1 MDIEGNELTAI
12 GHIDI
17 LRDDEVIYT
26 FENPAPGAQLSY
38 TDNSAQQ
45 GNNTYK
51 VIPYSTT
58 GDNGLDVE
66 GTVYCGVV
74 VPELPTNVVLTLDG
88 DVATLTW
95 DAPTQGEGGGYIN
108 PDGLIYTIY
117 DTSYGEIIADG
128 ITGNSFSITVPIY
141 EGMQYGFNLAIGV
154 RNAAGTNEEGPI
166 TSRPQSR

>member
-17 LRDDEVIYT
+17 LRGDEVIYT
-26 FENPAPGAQLSY
+26 VENSAPGAQLSY

-74 VPELPTNVVLTLDG
+74 VPDLPTNVVLSST
-88 DVATLTW
+88 VTW
-95 DAPTQGEGGGYIN
+95 QPSPGMRPLRAKAAVTSIPT
-108 PDGLIYTIY
+108 D
-117 DTSYGEIIADG
+117 
-128 ITGNSFSITVPIY
+128 
-141 EGMQYGFNLAIGV
+141 
-154 RNAAGTNEEGPI
+154 
-166 TSRPQSR
+166 